1 MGKTKRQR
9 KSHRAK
15 FLFSGVLLLAICSAA
30 AYQSSQ
36 LKKEKSKYESRMKE
50 LDDKMEQEEART
62 KEIKDYKA
70 YVETDEYVEE
80 VARDKLGLVYDDEV
94 LLKAN
99 EDK

>member
-1 MGKTKRQR
+1 MRKAKRQR
-9 KSHRAK
+9 KSHKIK
-15 FLFSGVLLLAICSAA
+15 FLFSGVLFLFICSAA
-30 AYQSSQ
+30 AYQNGR
-36 LKKEKSKYESRMKE
+36 LKSEKSKYESRMKE
-50 LDDKMEQEEART
+50 LDDKLAEEEART
-62 KEIKDYKA
+62 KEIQDYKD

>member
-1 MGKTKRQR
+1 
-9 KSHRAK
+9 
-15 FLFSGVLLLAICSAA
+15 
-30 AYQSSQ
+30 
-36 LKKEKSKYESRMKE
+36 MKE